1 MAGAGARGMIYS
13 TYAHDVLHDE
23 IVAVADRHSEKLDRA
38 SRLFGTPREMLFTD
52 PLEMIR
58 SVPEADALIVASM
71 DRDHFAQ
78 AMAGLDR
85 GWHLLLEKPI
95 SPDPMECLQIARK
108 ASDLGLSVTVCHV
121 LRYSPFFIRL
131 REILDGGELGM
142 IVSIDHTENVGNFHM
157 AHSFVRGNW
166 RNSDLASSIIMQK
179 SCHDLDI
186 LLWLTGKRA
195 LKISSVGSLSY
206 FKPENAPEGSTERCL
221 DCPVAS
227 SCRFD
232 ARKAY
237 LPAAGS
243 WPADVL
249 TMDQSEE
256 GILKA
261 LREGRYGRCVYRCD
275 NNVCDHQSTLIEFED
290 GVTAA
295 FTLSG
300 MTNRMCRTIH
310 IMCENGELWG
320 DDGKGEIR
328 ISPFRSNNVEE
339 YRETVIHIGEV
350 SGAHGGGDQGL
361 MEDFSNG
368 LRRQNQ
374 SASRSSVQ
382 RSIESHLMACAAEQ
396 SRLSGETVDLKEYEK
411 ALLARLEK
419 ELPGISGN
427 S

>member
-1 MAGAGARGMIYS
+1 M
-13 TYAHDVLHDE
+13 
-23 IVAVADRHSEKLDRA
+23 
-38 SRLFGTPREMLFTD
+38 
-52 PLEMIR
+52 
-58 SVPEADALIVASM
+58 
-71 DRDHFAQ
+71 
-78 AMAGLDR
+78 
-85 GWHLLLEKPI
+85 
-95 SPDPMECLQIARK
+95 
-108 ASDLGLSVTVCHV
+108 
-121 LRYSPFFIRL
+121 
-131 REILDGGELGM
+131 
-142 IVSIDHTENVGNFHM
+142 
-157 AHSFVRGNW
+157 
-166 RNSDLASSIIMQK
+166 
-179 SCHDLDI
+179 
-186 LLWLTGKRA
+186 
-195 LKISSVGSLSY
+195 KISSVGSLSY

-419 ELPGISGN
+419 ELPGASGN